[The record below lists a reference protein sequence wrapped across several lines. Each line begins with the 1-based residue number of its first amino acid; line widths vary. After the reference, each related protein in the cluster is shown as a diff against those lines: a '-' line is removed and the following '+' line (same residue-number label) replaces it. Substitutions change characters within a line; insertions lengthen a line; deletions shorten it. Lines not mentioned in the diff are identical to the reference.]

1 MEEREG
7 KRKRERKG
15 WDGERERERRSGQAA
30 SIRRQSGVIRQG
42 EDLKNKW
49 TD

>member
-15 WDGERERERRSGQAA
+15 WDGERERERSGQAA
-30 SIRRQSGVIRQG
+30 RIRRQSGVIGQG